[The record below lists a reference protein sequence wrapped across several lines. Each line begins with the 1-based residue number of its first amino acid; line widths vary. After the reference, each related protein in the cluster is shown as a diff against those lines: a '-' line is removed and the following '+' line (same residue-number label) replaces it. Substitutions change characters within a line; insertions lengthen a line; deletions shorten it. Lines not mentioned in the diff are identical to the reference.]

1 MSNGLAI
8 AAVSATLRQLLLN
21 GLGIANVTVR
31 SLDKAREG
39 LANDQVNLFLYH
51 TQINAA
57 FSNMDM
63 PRLLKPGETGHPPL
77 PLNLFYLLT
86 AYNDDANEVLSHA
99 LLGRAMSV
107 LHDHPLL
114 DAGEIESATQSNV
127 LGSDLHEQ
135 IERVRITQQTLPAE
149 EIAKLWPAFQTQYRT
164 SVCYQVSV
172 VLIESQRASKTPLPV
187 LKRGKD
193 DTGVTARADVGSPFP
208 ELLSVELPDRQFSA
222 RLGDVVTLKGN
233 HLDAGTAKVLFLN
246 PRLSAPAPVT
256 IQPGATDKEIKVTL
270 TDDADKW
277 VAGLYTVSVELTS
290 GGDVRTTNELP
301 LTVAPRITALP
312 ATAPPDGAGT
322 SEIDVSFRPK
332 FRSGQRAVLLI
343 GDREVH
349 AEPLPPIPP
358 PPDPP
363 DPTDTL
369 KFIVKKAPLGE
380 HFVRLRIDGV
390 DSLLVQRPEGQPPFF
405 DPAQKVTI

>member
-8 AAVSATLRQLLLN
+8 AAVSATLRQLLSN

-39 LANDQVNLFLYH
+39 LSSDQVNLFLYH
-51 TQINAA
+51 TQINTA

-77 PLNLFYLLT
+77 PLNLYYLLT
-86 AYNDDANEVLSHA
+86 AYSDDTNDVVSHG
-99 LLGRAMSV
+99 LLGNAMRV
-107 LHDHPLL
+107 LHDHPVL
-114 DAGEIESATQSNV
+114 DAGEIQSATQSNV
-127 LGSDLHEQ
+127 EGSDLHEQ

-172 VLIESQRASKTPLPV
+172 VLIESQRASKAPLPV

-193 DTGVTARADVGSPFP
+193 DTGVTARADVASPFP

-246 PRLSAPAPVT
+246 PRLADPAPVT
-256 IQPGATDKEIKVTL
+256 IEPGTTEKEIKVKL
-270 TDDADKW
+270 TDDADLW

-290 GGDVRTTNELP
+290 GDDVRTTNELP

-312 ATAPPDGAGT
+312 ATAPPNGAGT

-332 FRSGQRAVLLI
+332 FRPGQRAVLLI

-349 AEPLPPIPP
+349 AEPLPPIPA

-363 DPTDTL
+363 DPTVTL

>member
-8 AAVSATLRQLLLN
+8 AAVSATLRQLLSN
-21 GLGIANVTVR
+21 GLGTANVTVTVTVR

-39 LANDQVNLFLYH
+39 LVGHQVNLFLYH

-77 PLNLFYLLT
+77 PLNLYYLLT
-86 AYNDDANEVLSHA
+86 AYSDDTDDVVSHG
-99 LLGRAMSV
+99 LLGNAMRV
-107 LHDHPLL
+107 LHDHPVLS
-114 DAGEIESATQSNV
+114 AVEIESATHTNV
-127 LGSDLHEQ
+127 KDSDLHEQ

-164 SVCYQVSV
+164 SVCYQASV
-172 VLIESQRASKTPLPV
+172 VLIESKRASKTPLPV

-193 DTGVTARADVGSPFP
+193 DTGVTAQADVASPFP

-246 PRLSAPAPVT
+246 PRLAAPAPVT
-256 IQPGATDKEIKVTL
+256 IQPGATEEEIKVKL
-270 TDDADKW
+270 TDDANLW

-290 GGDVRTTNELP
+290 GDDVRTTNELP
-301 LTVAPRITALP
+301 LTVAPRITNLP
-312 ATAPPDGAGT
+312 PPAPPVDGT

-332 FRSGQRAVLLI
+332 FRPGQRAVLLI
-343 GDREVH
+343 GDREVP
-349 AEPLPPIPP
+349 AKLPAPP
-358 PPDPP
+358 PPPT
-363 DPTDTL
+363 PTDTL
-369 KFIVKKAPLGE
+369 KFIVTKAPLGE

>member
-8 AAVSATLRQLLLN
+8 AAVSATLRQLLMK
-21 GLGIANVTVR
+21 GLESANVTVR

-39 LANDQVNLFLYH
+39 LGGHQVNLFLYH

-86 AYNDDANEVLSHA
+86 AYSDDTDDVVSHG
-99 LLGRAMSV
+99 LLGNAMRV
-107 LHDHPLL
+107 LHDHPVLG
-114 DAGEIESATQSNV
+114 AGEIESATHTNV
-127 LGSDLHEQ
+127 KDSDLHEQ

-208 ELLSVELPDRQFSA
+208 ELLSIELPDRQFSA

-233 HLDAGTAKVLFLN
+233 HLDAGAAKVLFLN
-246 PRLSAPAPVT
+246 PRLAAPAPVT
-256 IQPGATDKEIKVTL
+256 IQPGATEKEIKVKL
-270 TDDADKW
+270 TDDADLW

-290 GGDVRTTNELP
+290 GDDVRTTNELP

-332 FRSGQRAVLLI
+332 FRPGQRAVLLI

-363 DPTDTL
+363 DPVDTL
-369 KFIVKKAPLGE
+369 KFIVKKAPVGE

>member
-8 AAVSATLRQLLLN
+8 AAVSATLRQMLLK
-21 GLGIANVTVR
+21 GLGIAHVTVR

-39 LANDQVNLFLYH
+39 LASDQVNLFLYH
-51 TQINAA
+51 TQVNAA

-77 PLNLFYLLT
+77 PLNLYYLLT
-86 AYNDDANEVLSHA
+86 AYSDDTDDVVSHG
-99 LLGRAMSV
+99 LLGKAMRV
-107 LHDHPLL
+107 LHDHPVL
-114 DAGEIESATQSNV
+114 DAGEIESATHSNV

-172 VLIESQRASKTPLPV
+172 VLIESDRASKTPLPV

-208 ELLSVELPDRQFSA
+208 ELTGLELPGGQVSA

-233 HLDAGTAKVLFLN
+233 HLDAGAAKVLFLN
-246 PRLSAPAPVT
+246 PRLADPAPVT
-256 IQPGATDKEIKVTL
+256 IAPGATEKEIKVTL
-270 TDDADKW
+270 TDDADLW
-277 VAGLYTVSVELTS
+277 VAGLYTVSVELTD
-290 GGDVRTTNELP
+290 GLDVRTTNELP
-301 LTVAPRITALP
+301 LTLAPRITALP
-312 ATAPPDGAGT
+312 ATAPPDGLGT
-322 SEIDVSFRPK
+322 SEIDVTFRPK
-332 FRSGQRAVLLI
+332 FRPGQRAVLLV
-343 GDREVH
+343 GDREAP
-349 AEPLPPIPP
+349 AEPLPTPP
-358 PPDPP
+358 TPP

-369 KFIVKKAPLGE
+369 KFKVKKAPLGE

-405 DPAQKVTI
+405 DPTQKVTI

>member
-31 SLDKAREG
+31 SLDKAREIG
-39 LANDQVNLFLYH
+39 LATDQVNLFLYH
-51 TQINAA
+51 TQVNAA

-86 AYNDDANEVLSHA
+86 AYNDDADEVLSHA

-107 LHDHPLL
+107 LHDHPVL

-193 DTGVTARADVGSPFP
+193 DTGVTALADVSSPFP

-246 PRLSAPAPVT
+246 PRLADPAPVT
-256 IQPGATDKEIKVTL
+256 TEPGATEKEIKVKL
-270 TDDADKW
+270 TDDADLW
-277 VAGLYTVSVELTS
+277 VAGIYTVSVELA
-290 GGDVRTTNELP
+290 GADDIRTTNELP
-301 LTVAPRITALP
+301 LTLAPRITALP
-312 ATAPPDGAGT
+312 AMAPPDGVGT

-332 FRSGQRAVLLI
+332 FRPGQRAVLLI
-343 GDREVH
+343 GDREAS
-349 AEPLPPIPP
+349 AEPLPTPP
-358 PPDPP
+358 TPP

-369 KFIVKKAPLGE
+369 KFKVKKAPLGE

-405 DPAQKVTI
+405 DPAQKVKI